1 MGVQGEIHVTIEN
14 QNGGAKAKT
23 GEDLRLL
30 AKSNYWC
37 RSFVLLKGSVR
48 GFIQRIRKVYLSIYV
63 VLLVDAFASPVIF
76 RKHFGEMLIGRKS
89 SAISLINYSRA
100 KNWPIIL
107 SIFIVSKENQLE
119 QTLSKA
125 SPELFSPV
133 RGTCAASRM
142 YAGMVW
148 QFRSTHESSRCFL
161 IG

>member
-1 MGVQGEIHVTIEN
+1 ME
-14 QNGGAKAKT
+14 ALKLKLAKT
-23 GEDLRLL
+23 CDCWQNPIIDAVVLF
-30 AKSNYWC
+30 YWKEVLGVLFKG
-37 RSFVLLKGSVR
+37 FVK
-48 GFIQRIRKVYLSIYV
+48 SIY
-63 VLLVDAFASPVIF
+63 LFMLFYFVDAFASPVIF